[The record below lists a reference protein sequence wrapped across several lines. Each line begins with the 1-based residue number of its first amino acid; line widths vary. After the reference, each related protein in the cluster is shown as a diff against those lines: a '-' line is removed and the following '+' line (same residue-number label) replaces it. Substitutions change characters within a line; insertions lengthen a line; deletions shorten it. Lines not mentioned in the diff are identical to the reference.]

1 MRVARKR
8 SYQKGMFSFLIKSF
22 LPIFGELLKSAK
34 AHAYEPKILGLK
46 ITMGDHMSDKTKWM
60 AAIGYILV
68 IADSFST
75 QLFNFFQF
83 YLFGYYINLVTVV
96 PIIIYYSINKSH
108 ADRFIVDHLKRS
120 VRVYFWYIAWSVVS
134 GVLFESN
141 NLWIQIAGV
150 GVTWLM
156 IFVLVYVSVSCGKG
170 IIRSFKEEP
179 APTKS
184 NEVAAEE
191 A

>member
-1 MRVARKR
+1 
-8 SYQKGMFSFLIKSF
+8 
-22 LPIFGELLKSAK
+22 
-34 AHAYEPKILGLK
+34 
-46 ITMGDHMSDKTKWM
+46 MSDKTKWM

-75 QLFNFFQF
+75 QLFNFYQF
-83 YLFGYYINLVTVV
+83 YLFGYYINLVTIT
-96 PIIIYYSINKSH
+96 PIVIFYAINKSH
-108 ADRFIVDHLKRS
+108 ADRFITDHLKRS
-120 VRVYFWYIAWSVVS
+120 VRIYFWYIAWSVVS

-170 IIRSFKEEP
+170 IISSFKEEP
-179 APTKS
+179 ALTKNN
-184 NEVAAEE
+184 NEAVAEDA
-191 A
+191 